1 MYLLVNY
8 HAVMSNYNS
17 LYIYSVHIATSAIW
31 ALLFYGFA
39 HVSNRAD
46 TIILKKECGIH
57 SSKTITFPP
66 IRRLQS

>member
-1 MYLLVNY
+1 M
-8 HAVMSNYNS
+8 
-17 LYIYSVHIATSAIW
+17 ATSAIW
-31 ALLFYGFA
+31 ALLFYGFTQ
-39 HVSNRAD
+39 VSNRAD